1 MKNLGV
7 IWERSLSMEGQVNS
21 ICKKAFYHLHNILRM
36 RKYLDTDATKTLVAT
51 LVTSQLDYC
60 NGLLIGLSKATVK
73 KLQRVQNTAARIIA
87 RQGKYDHISPVLR
100 DLHWLPVDQRI
111 EFKVLVLA
119 FKALHG
125 LAPHYLQEL
134 LQPYNPK
141 RELRSSHRGML
152 AEPTYRR
159 ERFGGRSFSSVAPR
173 LWNSLPQHLRDTDS
187 LLYFK
192 RNLKTFLFRN
202 IYVS

>member
-1 MKNLGV
+1 
-7 IWERSLSMEGQVNS
+7 
-21 ICKKAFYHLHNILRM
+21 M
-36 RKYLDTDATKTLVAT
+36 RKYLDTDATRTLVAT

-159 ERFGGRSFSSVAPR
+159 EGLEAGPS
-173 LWNSLPQHLRDTDS
+173 PQLHQDYGTVCLSTLGIRILFYILNEILKHFYLEAFT
-187 LLYFK
+187 YF
-192 RNLKTFLFRN
+192 
-202 IYVS
+202 Y